1 MRRVGWRGGG
11 ADVLVAPVRR
21 AVDSRC
27 RSREYRPPRSV
38 RAVQLLSTHGMP
50 AIQPSDGDVAVT
62 GVSGFTG
69 GWLVQELVDQGYSV
83 RACLRNQHSW
93 RGRSAAAFLSRL
105 PGVKIVDNCDLFVE
119 GSFDEAFRGCSAVFH
134 VAAVLGNSAGNQPNA
149 SGDRDTDVY
158 DGGVVGTRNIL
169 AAVAASGT
177 VRRLVYTSSV
187 AAIFHAEREEGY
199 TWTESDWASDSLAD
213 LSPYAK
219 SKVDTERMVNEAAAA
234 SGTWDVVTINPA
246 HIVGPLLF
254 DAQYGQVRSDGR
266 RKSATQ
272 YHAPGSLAWSCV
284 LGSCLSAC
292 M

>member
-1 MRRVGWRGGG
+1 
-11 ADVLVAPVRR
+11 
-21 AVDSRC
+21 
-27 RSREYRPPRSV
+27 
-38 RAVQLLSTHGMP
+38 MP

-83 RACLRNQHSW
+83 RACLRNQQSW

-105 PGVKIVDNCDLFVE
+105 PGVKIVDNCDLFVD

-292 M
+292 MQRTVAKRDRYNL